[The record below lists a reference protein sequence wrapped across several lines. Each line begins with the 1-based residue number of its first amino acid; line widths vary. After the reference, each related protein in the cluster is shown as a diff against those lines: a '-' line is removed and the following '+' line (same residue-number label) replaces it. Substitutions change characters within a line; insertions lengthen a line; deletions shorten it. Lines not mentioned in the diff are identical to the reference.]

1 LNKRLFLLLV
11 LIMALVMIAGCGEA
25 PDDQVPE
32 EEVSEEAVSD
42 EEVPA
47 PDPGDAAFS
56 TLGMGVVTSINRSLD
71 YDPENEIMPM
81 AQVDNVIVVAAFDGE
96 GRVAN
101 LFIDAAQTRVNFDED
116 LQVTSDLTAEIKTK
130 KELGDDYGM
139 RAASGIGAE
148 WDEQIVDLKIWM
160 IGRTVDEIKALDLT
174 EGGAPD
180 DPDLATMVTIAVT
193 DYISALEKAYN
204 NAVSVEPG
212 AQIIG
217 FGTDVSIDRSV
228 GYTLANDTEILPMA
242 QVDTVIVGFVSAAD
256 STIHGVLIDTAQTRV
271 EFDAEGQVVSDR
283 AGQYLTK
290 KELGNEYGMLRA
302 SGIEKEW
309 DEQIAA
315 LEEWMVGKTWDQIL
329 AMDLDENNAPG
340 DPDLVTA
347 VTISVAD
354 YLSVFEKATENIN

>member
-1 LNKRLFLLLV
+1 
-11 LIMALVMIAGCGEA
+11 
-25 PDDQVPE
+25 
-32 EEVSEEAVSD
+32 
-42 EEVPA
+42 
-47 PDPGDAAFS
+47 
-56 TLGMGVVTSINRSLD
+56 
-71 YDPENEIMPM
+71 
-81 AQVDNVIVVAAFDGE
+81 
-96 GRVAN
+96 
-101 LFIDAAQTRVNFDED
+101 
-116 LQVTSDLTAEIKTK
+116 
-130 KELGDDYGM
+130 
-139 RAASGIGAE
+139 
-148 WDEQIVDLKIWM
+148 
-160 IGRTVDEIKALDLT
+160 
-174 EGGAPD
+174 
-180 DPDLATMVTIAVT
+180 
-193 DYISALEKAYN
+193 
-204 NAVSVEPG
+204 
-212 AQIIG
+212 
-217 FGTDVSIDRSV
+217 
-228 GYTLANDTEILPMA
+228 MA